1 MGIKTVTQKAQ
12 AKGIRS
18 RPISEIRSWWIG
30 DFTIAALSMLA
41 AFVLSPS
48 FDPDSPMTARH
59 IGAAVATISFGVLQ
73 GAIGQIFGLSRPVI
87 GKYSGFLMIRAASS
101 VMISMSLLML
111 VASGVFYQQMGR
123 YIILQATVYT
133 IIGILSIRWI
143 WTASVGMRQ
152 LRVLFLSGSFTGEML
167 SSLCKSEGLNL
178 TILRQHDLNQ
188 GLPFPA
194 SDLPEQCLAHGIDE
208 VVEAIPKTDFPE
220 FSRSFLGCLMV
231 GISVSSLSSFMERH
245 FKFVPIEEI
254 GVEWFLQS
262 GFQTGHPIHDRIKRT
277 FDVVFAIVGLIG
289 VFPLIILAAIASK
302 IESQDPVFYSQI
314 RIGAMGRPF
323 RIWKLRSMSADSE
336 QNGPQWATL
345 ADPRVTKVG
354 RLLRRTRIDE
364 TPQFWNIL
372 RGDMSLI
379 GPRPERPEFVEKLA
393 EKIPYYNQRHLLKP
407 GLTGW
412 AQINYPYG
420 ASTEDSLQ
428 KLKYD
433 LYYVK
438 HVSISLDVQIILSTV
453 GAVMKG
459 AR

>member
-1 MGIKTVTQKAQ
+1 M
-12 AKGIRS
+12 
-18 RPISEIRSWWIG
+18 
-30 DFTIAALSMLA
+30 
-41 AFVLSPS
+41 
-48 FDPDSPMTARH
+48 
-59 IGAAVATISFGVLQ
+59 
-73 GAIGQIFGLSRPVI
+73 
-87 GKYSGFLMIRAASS
+87 
-101 VMISMSLLML
+101 
-111 VASGVFYQQMGR
+111 
-123 YIILQATVYT
+123 
-133 IIGILSIRWI
+133 
-143 WTASVGMRQ
+143 
-152 LRVLFLSGSFTGEML
+152 
-167 SSLCKSEGLNL
+167 
-178 TILRQHDLNQ
+178 
-188 GLPFPA
+188 
-194 SDLPEQCLAHGIDE
+194 
-208 VVEAIPKTDFPE
+208 
-220 FSRSFLGCLMV
+220 
-231 GISVSSLSSFMERH
+231 
-245 FKFVPIEEI
+245 
-254 GVEWFLQS
+254 
-262 GFQTGHPIHDRIKRT
+262 
-277 FDVVFAIVGLIG
+277 
-289 VFPLIILAAIASK
+289 FPLIILAAIASK